1 MSLNELSEE
10 LKKASLAIDT
20 FCKDSLEMSAQ
31 RLSEKYVK
39 EQGLEYIE
47 DEIKSAFKAGFM
59 TYRRQ
64 EEAGKFKR

>member
-10 LKKASLAIDT
+10 LKKASLAIES

-31 RLSEKYVK
+31 SLSEKYVK

-59 TYRRQ
+59 TYKRQ
-64 EEAGKFKR
+64 EEAGMFKR

>member
-1 MSLNELSEE
+1 MNLNELSEK
-10 LKKASLAIDT
+10 LKKASIAIDT

-31 RLSEKYVK
+31 SLAEKYVK

-64 EEAGKFKR
+64 EEAGMFKR

>member
-1 MSLNELSEE
+1 MSLEE
-10 LKKASLAIDT
+10 LAGKLKEASLAIDT

-31 RLSEKYVK
+31 SLAEKYVK
-39 EQGLEYIE
+39 EHELEYIE

-64 EEAGKFKR
+64 EEAGMLKR